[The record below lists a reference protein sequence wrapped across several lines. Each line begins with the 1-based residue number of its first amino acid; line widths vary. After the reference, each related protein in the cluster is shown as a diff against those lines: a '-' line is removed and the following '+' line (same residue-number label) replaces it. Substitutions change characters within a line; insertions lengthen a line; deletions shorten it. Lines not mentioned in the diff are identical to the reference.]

1 MNQRTPAFTG
11 DIDHSRPAA
20 GYIRHDERQREIVDD
35 GIEVQQNTNT
45 MTAFEF
51 LRARDVDKR
60 IIERVLLE
68 PDLRRVPDM

>member
-11 DIDHSRPAA
+11 DFDHSQPAP
-20 GYIRHDERQREIVDD
+20 GYTRHDERQREIVDD

-51 LRARDVDKR
+51 LRARNVDKR

-68 PDLRRVPDM
+68 PDLRRVHEL

>member
-1 MNQRTPAFTG
+1 MNQTPTAYTG
-11 DIDHSRPAA
+11 NFNHSRPTP

-60 IIERVLLE
+60 VIERVLLE
-68 PDLRRVPDM
+68 PDLRRVSDF